1 MKNIQSTTEGTWIE
15 LASVEFTEAEQTLL
29 ISTKE
34 EDLESKAEL
43 IAEIKTKREKALSTE
58 EVETATSIY
67 NSFKPALQESDEYQL
82 ISVDMTLS
90 NETGTGI
97 INCRVNGEHKQIRF

>member
-1 MKNIQSTTEGTWIE
+1 MKNIQSITEGTWVE
-15 LASVEFTEAEQTLL
+15 LVPVEFTEAEQTLL

-34 EDLESKAEL
+34 EDLEPKAEL

-58 EVETATSIY
+58 EVEIATSIY
-67 NSFKPALQESDEYQL
+67 NSFKPTLQEIDEYQL
-82 ISVDMTLS
+82 ISVNMTLS
-90 NETGTGI
+90 NETDTGI